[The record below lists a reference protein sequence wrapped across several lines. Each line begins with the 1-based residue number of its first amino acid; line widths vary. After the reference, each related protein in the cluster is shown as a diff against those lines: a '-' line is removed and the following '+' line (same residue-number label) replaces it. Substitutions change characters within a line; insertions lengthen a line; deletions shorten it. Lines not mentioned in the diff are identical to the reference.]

1 MFKKLFL
8 LALLCAPVSL
18 CAQKFARY
26 DFAEI
31 MQALPAYQTAQT
43 ELQASGQKY
52 ESDLEEMR
60 KEIQAKAE
68 KFDKEINEQTPA
80 NIRER
85 RQQELQ
91 EMYQKF
97 QQAQDDNLEAFRQEQ
112 QQKLQPLQ
120 ERVLAAVK
128 EIITEGGYVIA
139 FEKSNTEA
147 AFSVLNETLIEDIT
161 AKVKAKLGI

>member
-1 MFKKLFL
+1 MFKKLIL
-8 LALLCAPVSL
+8 MALFCAPVSL

-31 MQALPAYQTAQT
+31 MQALPAYKTAQA

-52 ESDLEEMR
+52 EADLQEMQ
-60 KEIQAKAE
+60 KEIQTKAE
-68 KFDKEINEQTPA
+68 KYDKETNEQTPA

-97 QQAQDDNLEAFRQEQ
+97 QQAQEDNLKAFQQEQ

-128 EIITEGGYVIA
+128 EIVSEGGFVMA
-139 FEKSNTEA
+139 LEKSNTENVYG
-147 AFSVLNETLIEDIT
+147 VLNESLVEDIT
-161 AKVKAKLGI
+161 AKVKTKLGI

>member
-1 MFKKLFL
+1 MFKKLIL
-8 LALLCAPVSL
+8 MALLCAPVSL

-26 DFAEI
+26 DFYEV

-43 ELQASGQKY
+43 ELQASGQRY
-52 ESDLEEMR
+52 ESDLQEMQ
-60 KEIQAKAE
+60 KEIQTKAE
-68 KFDKEINEQTPA
+68 KYDKETNDQTPA

-91 EMYQKF
+91 EMYQKY
-97 QQAQDDNLEAFRQEQ
+97 QQAQEDNYKAFQQERD
-112 QQKLQPLQ
+112 QKLQPLQ

>member
-1 MFKKLFL
+1 MVLTDVLYDLISGLFGIIMG
-8 LALLCAPVSL
+8 ALVS
-18 CAQKFARY
+18 FAVNYKRNKRLMQ
-26 DFAEI
+26 EI
-31 MQALPAYQTAQT
+31 I
-43 ELQASGQKY
+43 ASQNA
-52 ESDLEEMR
+52 LEEMR

-147 AFSVLNETLIEDIT
+147 AFSVLNETLIEDIN
-161 AKVKAKLGI
+161 AKLKAKLGI

>member
-1 MFKKLFL
+1 MFKKLIL
-8 LALLCAPVSL
+8 MALLCAPVSL

-26 DFAEI
+26 DFAEV

-43 ELQASGQKY
+43 ELQASGQRY
-52 ESDLEEMR
+52 ESDLQEMQ
-60 KEIQAKAE
+60 KEIQTKAE
-68 KFDKEINEQTPA
+68 KYDKETNDQTPA

-91 EMYQKF
+91 EMYQKY
-97 QQAQDDNLEAFRQEQ
+97 QQAQEDNYKAFQQEQ

-128 EIITEGGYVIA
+128 EVVTEGGYIMA
-139 FEKSNTEA
+139 LEKTNSEGIYT
-147 AFSVLNETLIEDIT
+147 VLNDTLVDDIT
-161 AKVKAKLGI
+161 AKIKAKLGI